1 MGVLSEEQR
10 DRVRKLDCLFSAAV
24 MREDRYGEWRYFDE
38 IRRLLQLKSMM
49 KYPAY

>member
-1 MGVLSEEQR
+1 MGLLSAEQQERARELDWLFCQAVL
-10 DRVRKLDCLFSAAV
+10 
-24 MREDRYGEWRYFDE
+24 REDRYGEWRYFDE